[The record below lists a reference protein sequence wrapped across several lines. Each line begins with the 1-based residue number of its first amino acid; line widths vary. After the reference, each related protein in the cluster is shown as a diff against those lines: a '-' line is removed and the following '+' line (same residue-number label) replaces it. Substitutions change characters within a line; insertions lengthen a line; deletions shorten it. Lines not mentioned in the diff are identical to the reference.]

1 MHTAKIIW
9 LIPLLSMSITLSPD
23 STESRFGVAFGS
35 GSYSMISRD
44 CHGNSIGAKEVPFV
58 AGSVSFERGI
68 SNNARFGIRIDGFRR
83 GVTRTVGD
91 VESFELNP
99 SKAKFG
105 LDDVSMGVMLT
116 PMVDVEQKH
125 FGIGFGVSVPT
136 KSLSIADE
144 RFSKSQLAARL
155 RLGRLDRVHIEG
167 SRGYNSPF
175 AAGGGFL
182 DLGVGFPLSRGL
194 GRLWIGVDQMPY
206 EAAGILVKTTIPLS
220 REIFLS
226 GTGRYARARTITTE
240 SAWSV
245 GLSYRWRD

>member
-1 MHTAKIIW
+1 MHTVRIIW
-9 LIPLLSMSITLSPD
+9 IVPLLSMSITLSPD

-35 GSYSMISRD
+35 GSYSMISRG
-44 CHGNSIGAKEVPFV
+44 CHTNSIGAKEVPFV

-68 SNNARFGIRIDGFRR
+68 SGNARFGARIDGFRR
-83 GVTRTVGD
+83 GVTRTVGN
-91 VESFELNP
+91 VEFYNLN
-99 SKAKFG
+99 SSNAKFG
-105 LDDVSMGVMLT
+105 LDDVSMGVMVT
-116 PMVDVEQKH
+116 PTVDMEHKH
-125 FGIGFGVSVPT
+125 IGIGLGFSVPA

-144 RFSKSQLAARL
+144 RFSRTQPAARL
-155 RLGRLDRVHIEG
+155 RLGRLDRLHIEG
-167 SRGYNSPF
+167 SYGYNSPF

-226 GTGRYARARTITTE
+226 GTGRYAGGCAITTE

-245 GLSYRWRD
+245 GLSYRWHD